1 MCRHVAVVCVFDLS
15 FRLMEKAN
23 ELVNRVR
30 LACCDCILQQ
40 CSTRFAYVCLSQRI
54 IQSNL
59 LHVST

>member
-30 LACCDCILQQ
+30 LACCDCI
-40 CSTRFAYVCLSQRI
+40 CSSV
-54 IQSNL
+54 L
-59 LHVST
+59 LGSRTCV